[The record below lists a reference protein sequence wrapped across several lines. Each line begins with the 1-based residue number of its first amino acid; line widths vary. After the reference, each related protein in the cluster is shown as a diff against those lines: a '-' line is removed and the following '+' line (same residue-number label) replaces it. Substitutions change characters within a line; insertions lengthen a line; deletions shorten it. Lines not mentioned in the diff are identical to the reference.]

1 MIKGILFDKD
11 GTLIAF
17 HSIWVP
23 TALELVNQLVDKVEA
38 VENDHLKNDL
48 LKSIGVEVEC
58 VSADGILAT
67 GTTLDIT
74 HAFEG
79 ILQKHGIVFRSSQS
93 LYEWTGE
100 RLLALTKRYI
110 EHIQPAADL
119 KLLLSELTDRGF
131 ALGVATADD
140 YETTI
145 LCLKK
150 LQVEKYFGFIG
161 TSDRY
166 EKKPNPSMLEAFCE
180 QFQLKPEEVVVVGD
194 TNVDLTFAKNAAA
207 GLAIGVL
214 SGASR
219 IEHLEPLANIT
230 LQSVSELIT
239 ADGMLVWNAFS
250 FRSARVTNRE
260 VEPS

>member
-11 GTLIAF
+11 GTLIDF
-17 HSIWVP
+17 HAIWIP
-23 TALELVNQLVDKVEA
+23 TALELVDQLVDKVKA
-38 VENDHLKNDL
+38 VENDQLKNDL
-48 LKSIGVEVEC
+48 LKSIGVEADC
-58 VSADGILAT
+58 VSADGILAS

-79 ILQKHGIVFRSSQS
+79 ILQKYGFASHSSQS
-93 LYEWTGE
+93 LFDWIGE
-100 RLLALTKRYI
+100 RLIALTRRYI
-110 EHIQPAADL
+110 DHIQPAADL
-119 KLLLSELTDRGF
+119 KQLLKELTDRGLV
-131 ALGVATADD
+131 LGVATADD

-150 LQVEKYFGFIG
+150 LQVEKYLGFIG

-166 EKKPNPSMLEAFCE
+166 EKKPNPSMLEAFCK
-180 QFQLKPEEVVVVGD
+180 QFKLKPGEVVVVGD
-194 TNVDLTFAKNAAA
+194 TTVDLTFAKNATA

-219 IEHLEPLANIT
+219 REHLEPLANIT

-239 ADGMLVWNAFS
+239 ADGMLVWNAFPDK
-250 FRSARVTNRE
+250 SAR
-260 VEPS
+260 